1 MCLDDSDDESM
12 KTACDED
19 FDSRICSPPRPST
32 PSHRYVNIG
41 TQTEEFSSGDSL
53 GGDNYSTS
61 NEGSTED
68 LSNASEALSG
78 KYYPKREPG
87 PQCSECLLVC
97 TNCFDSLCEVM

>member
-19 FDSRICSPPRPST
+19 FDSHICSPPRPST
-32 PSHRYVNIG
+32 SDTG
-41 TQTEEFSSGDSL
+41 TQTEEFSGGDSV

-61 NEGSTED
+61 NEGSTEED
-68 LSNASEALSG
+68 LSSASEAISG
-78 KYYPKREPG
+78 INYPTREPG